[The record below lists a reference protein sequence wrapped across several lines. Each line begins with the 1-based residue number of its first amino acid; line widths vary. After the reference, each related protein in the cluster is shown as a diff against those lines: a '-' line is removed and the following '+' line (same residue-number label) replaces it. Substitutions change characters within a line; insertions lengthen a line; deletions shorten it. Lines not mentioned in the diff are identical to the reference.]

1 MLDVFRPDLLRGQ
14 GVVVTGGASGI
25 GAATARA
32 FAKLGAGVVIASRK
46 AESIAAAAAG
56 LSAEVGRPVHGIACD
71 IRDRD
76 AVAALAAFALDR
88 LGRIDTLVNNGGGQF
103 FSPAEAISPRGWDA
117 VISTNLTGTWNLTRA
132 VADAWM
138 LEHGGSIVN
147 VTMLTQGGSPG
158 MAHSV
163 AARSGVEALTR
174 TLAVEWATRGVR
186 VNCVAPGYVA
196 SSGLK
201 RYPPEMGIV
210 ERVRSLTPMKRL
222 ATTDEIAGWIVALAS
237 PLGAYVT
244 GQVITVDGGASH
256 WGDLWPIPDPAV
268 FPALDLSEEPWDP

>member
-1 MLDVFRPDLLRGQ
+1 MRDVFRPDLLRGQ

-32 FAKLGAGVVIASRK
+32 FAQLGADVVIASRK

-56 LSAEVGRPVHGIACD
+56 LTEEVGRPVHGIACD

-76 AVAALAAFALDR
+76 AVAALAAFALER
-88 LGRIDTLVNNGGGQF
+88 VGRIDVLVNNGGGQF

-117 VISTNLTGTWNLTRA
+117 VITTNLTGTWNLTRA

-138 LEHGGSIVN
+138 LAHGGSIVN
-147 VTMLTQGGSPG
+147 VTMMTQGGSPG
-158 MAHSV
+158 MAHSA
-163 AARSGVEALTR
+163 AARSGVESLTR
-174 TLAVEWATRGVR
+174 TLAIEWATRGVR

-201 RYPPEMGIV
+201 RYPPELGIAD
-210 ERVRSLTPMKRL
+210 RVRSLTPMKRL

-256 WGDLWPIPDPAV
+256 WGDLWPIPDPAA
-268 FPALDLSEEPWDP
+268 FPPLELSEEPWDT